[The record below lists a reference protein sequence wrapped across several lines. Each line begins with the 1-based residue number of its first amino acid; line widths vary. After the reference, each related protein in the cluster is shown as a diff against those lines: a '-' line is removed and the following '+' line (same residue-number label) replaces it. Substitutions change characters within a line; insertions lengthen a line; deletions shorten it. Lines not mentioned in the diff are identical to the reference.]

1 LKSADKIKKIIGGR
15 ICCVISKGASI
26 NELEQ
31 KIELF
36 RGKKVCWIIQ
46 NRFNY
51 IEDGILKKIG
61 EKADIV
67 SDCATVSK
75 PELFEKEV
83 RYGRF
88 TDYLMRG
95 NNLLT
100 TSDAVLNQNAEYKVE
115 KDKDLRDLFSRQ
127 IVTIDSIFEESE
139 CDKEAWDK
147 PPNSFTLLLAFLI
160 AGQAKK
166 VIIFG
171 LDGAKKGDHILNS
184 YYRSDVVT
192 QERRLAFGDE
202 RDGTVISDGQ
212 DFKMRWEQI
221 FDIYKRGFN
230 NLDIEILN
238 CSPNTIFETFKV
250 INYHQVAEVLNA

>member
-1 LKSADKIKKIIGGR
+1 MKSADRIKKTIDGR

-36 RGKKVCWIIQ
+36 RDKKICWIIQ

-61 EKADIV
+61 ERADIV
-67 SDCATVSK
+67 ADCATVFR

-83 RYGRF
+83 RYDRF
-88 TDYLMRG
+88 YNYLMRG
-95 NNLLT
+95 NNLLC
-100 TSDAVLNQNAEYKVE
+100 TSNAVLDQNAEYKEE
-115 KDKDLRDLFSRQ
+115 KKVDLRELFNNE
-127 IVTIDSIFEESE
+127 IVTIDSIFSESE
-139 CDKEAWDK
+139 CEEGVWDK

-166 VIIFG
+166 IIIFG
-171 LDGAKKGDHILNS
+171 LDGAIKGDHIINS
-184 YYRSDVVT
+184 YYRPDIVA
-192 QERRLAFGDE
+192 QERRLAFGDT

-212 DFKMRWEQI
+212 DFKVRWEYI
-221 FDIYKRGFN
+221 FDLYKRGFN
-230 NLDIEILN
+230 NLDVEILN

-250 INYHQVAEVLNA
+250 INYDQLKGVINE